1 MKYLSN
7 VLTDTYWRHLLLTIG
22 VLILAVLL
30 FLFLL
35 HEIKRYKSSV
45 SSFGKFETFF
55 IGFVILCLSV
65 FASEKLILCFLDLP
79 RVINDDY
86 IEVVAEACR
95 YDHKQDF
102 GHLEDLLL
110 NDQVKFYITETDE
123 CLVLHQK
130 GLEIGKTYRV
140 VYYPHTR
147 LCEVADVVD

>member
-7 VLTDTYWRHLLLTIG
+7 VLTDTYWRHLVLTIG

-35 HEIKRYKSSV
+35 HEIKRYKASG

-79 RVINDDY
+79 RVVTNDPV
-86 IEVVAEACR
+86 EVVGEACESNF
-95 YDHKQDF
+95 KEDF
-102 GHLEDLLL
+102 SRLEDIIL
-110 NDQVKFYITETDE
+110 NNQTKFHITETDE
-123 CLVLHQK
+123 YVILHQSD
-130 GLEIGKTYRV
+130 LELGKKYRII
-140 VYYPHTR
+140 YYPNTR
-147 LCEVADVVD
+147 LCMVADIVE